1 MRNGLIG
8 REFLLSA
15 SLRLCRVERLVDAL
29 SGTWISAAG
38 RDAMLPSGSRRGLSC
53 DKERRETGPTDLVR
67 ARLEP
72 IIHPA
77 HPLVRLARAIDGRF
91 LAERF
96 GAVSEDGPGRPC
108 RRGGWQAWPS

>member
-1 MRNGLIG
+1 MR
-8 REFLLSA
+8 
-15 SLRLCRVERLVDAL
+15 
-29 SGTWISAAG
+29 
-38 RDAMLPSGSRRGLSC
+38 P
-53 DKERRETGPTDLVR
+53 KERRETGPTDLVR

-96 GAVSEDGPGRPC
+96 GAVSEDGPGRPPWPT
-108 RRGGWQAWPS
+108 RRMAGLALVKGSRQDRFEITRSVGTDRERA